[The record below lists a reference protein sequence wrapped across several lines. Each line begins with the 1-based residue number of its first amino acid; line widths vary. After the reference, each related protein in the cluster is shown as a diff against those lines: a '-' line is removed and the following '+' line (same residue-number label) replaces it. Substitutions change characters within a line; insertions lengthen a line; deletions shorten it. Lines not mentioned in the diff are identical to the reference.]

1 VVNIFKRIS
10 VVKDLV
16 LHKLDAIAVNLEN
29 QSDQSKVIAVNLESQ
44 TALQQQSSEL
54 LSNKLEKLIQ
64 DQQESIRTMLLA
76 QSLGL
81 HTEMKALLQSE
92 LNGKLKEFIH
102 QPKVT
107 SPNLKILQTA
117 EDFLIADKFSEAQ
130 KLYEYVLLSDPNN
143 QSLIDKI
150 EFIKNIKAIHLEWN
164 DPSYVSPNKAYF
176 PTIPPLNIELSS
188 HCNLK
193 CPYCANATLDR
204 DYVKMQDTIIDRI
217 IEQGKLLNLQV
228 FGVHGVGEPLLR
240 KDLEVILS
248 KFREEGI
255 WQGSLVSNCTLLTLD
270 RMKSL
275 RQAGVVYI
283 YCSVD
288 TLDADLYR
296 RTRTGDVEKTLGNIK
311 LAASHF
317 PDVHFTVGLMN
328 HKEQIVTPEIEQQF
342 YEKFAGLPNVKM
354 IAFENG
360 RFPGAEE
367 DWRKEEFLGG
377 GDTCTASS
385 NYLTIDANGKVALC
399 CADQNT
405 EHILGDIHL
414 QTLSEIWY
422 SRQNQETFRN
432 IALGVHGCPDVCF
445 KCILK
450 PTSKGIE
457 SIEPILY
464 SPMSNLIDQAEDFFK
479 QANFQ
484 ESLRL
489 YDHALTRD
497 PYNTKIKAKVNELC
511 SITGTKSLNYFQDFN
526 DMAQS

>member
-1 VVNIFKRIS
+1 
-10 VVKDLV
+10 
-16 LHKLDAIAVNLEN
+16 
-29 QSDQSKVIAVNLESQ
+29 
-44 TALQQQSSEL
+44 
-54 LSNKLEKLIQ
+54 
-64 DQQESIRTMLLA
+64 
-76 QSLGL
+76 
-81 HTEMKALLQSE
+81 
-92 LNGKLKEFIH
+92 
-102 QPKVT
+102 
-107 SPNLKILQTA
+107 
-117 EDFLIADKFSEAQ
+117 
-130 KLYEYVLLSDPNN
+130 
-143 QSLIDKI
+143 
-150 EFIKNIKAIHLEWN
+150 
-164 DPSYVSPNKAYF
+164 
-176 PTIPPLNIELSS
+176 
-188 HCNLK
+188 
-193 CPYCANATLDR
+193 
-204 DYVKMQDTIIDRI
+204 
-217 IEQGKLLNLQV
+217 
-228 FGVHGVGEPLLR
+228 
-240 KDLEVILS
+240 
-248 KFREEGI
+248 
-255 WQGSLVSNCTLLTLD
+255 
-270 RMKSL
+270 
-275 RQAGVVYI
+275 
-283 YCSVD
+283 
-288 TLDADLYR
+288 
-296 RTRTGDVEKTLGNIK
+296 
-311 LAASHF
+311 
-317 PDVHFTVGLMN
+317 MN
-328 HKEQIVTPEIEQQF
+328 HKEQVVTPEIEQQF

-360 RFPGAEE
+360 RFPGAAE
-367 DWRKEEFLGG
+367 DWRKEEFSGG

-422 SRQNQETFRN
+422 SKQNQETFRN

>member
-1 VVNIFKRIS
+1 MALNVFKRLS

-16 LHKLDAIAVNLEN
+16 LHKLDAMTLNIESHSIKFDA
-29 QSDQSKVIAVNLESQ
+29 IAVNLESQ
-44 TALQQQSSEL
+44 TALQRQSSEL
-54 LSNKLEKLIQ
+54 LSHKLEKLIQ
-64 DQQESIRTMLLA
+64 DQQKSIKMMVLA
-76 QSLGL
+76 QSS
-81 HTEMKALLQSE
+81 ALLQ
-92 LNGKLKEFIH
+92 
-102 QPKVT
+102 
-107 SPNLKILQTA
+107 TA
-117 EDFLIADKFSEAQ
+117 GNFLISDKFSEAQ
-130 KLYEYVLLSDPNN
+130 ELYEYVLLSDPSN

-150 EFIKNIKAIHLEWN
+150 ELTKKIKAIPLDWN

-204 DYVKMQDTIIDRI
+204 DYVKMQDTIIERV

-248 KFREEGI
+248 KFREAGI
-255 WQGSLVSNCTLLTLD
+255 WSGVLTSNCTLLTLE

-275 RQAGVVYI
+275 HEVGVVYI

-296 RTRTGDVEKTLGNIK
+296 RTRTGEVEKTLGNIK

-328 HKEQIVTPEIEQQF
+328 HKEQIITPEIERQF
-342 YEKFAGLPNVKM
+342 DEKFAGLPNVKM
-354 IAFENG
+354 MAFDNG
-360 RFPGAEE
+360 RFPGAAE
-367 DWRKEEFLGG
+367 DWRKEELKLLVG
-377 GDTCTASS
+377 GDTCTCPS

-422 SRQNQETFRN
+422 SKQNQETFRN

-511 SITGTKSLNYFQDFN
+511 SITGTKSFNYFQDF
-526 DMAQS
+526 ASSSF

>member
-1 VVNIFKRIS
+1 MVNVFKRLS

-16 LHKLDAIAVNLEN
+16 LHKLDT
-29 QSDQSKVIAVNLESQ
+29 IAVNLESQ
-44 TALQQQSSEL
+44 TALQQESSEL
-54 LSNKLEKLIQ
+54 LSHKLEKLIQ
-64 DQQESIRTMLLA
+64 DQQESIQTMLLA
-76 QSLGL
+76 QSSEL
-81 HTEMKALLQSE
+81 HSEMKALLQSE
-92 LNGKLKEFIH
+92 LNGKLKESIH
-102 QPKVT
+102 QQQVT
-107 SPNLKILQTA
+107 NPNLKILQTA
-117 EDFLIADKFSEAQ
+117 ENFLIADKFSEAQ
-130 KLYEYVLLSDPNN
+130 KLYEYVLSSEPTN

-150 EFIKNIKAIHLEWN
+150 EFIKKIKAIPLDWN
-164 DPSYVSPNKAYF
+164 DSNYVSPDKAYF
-176 PTIPPLNIELSS
+176 PTIPYLNIELSN

-204 DYVKMQDTIIDRI
+204 DCVKMQDTAIDRI
-217 IEQGKLLNLQV
+217 IEQAKLLNLQV
-228 FGVHGVGEPLLR
+228 VGVHGVGEPLLR
-240 KDLEVILS
+240 KDLEANLA
-248 KFREEGI
+248 KFRDAGI
-255 WQGSLVSNCTLLTLD
+255 WPGYLTSNCTLLTLE

-275 RQAGVVYI
+275 HEVGVIYI

-317 PDVHFTVGLMN
+317 PDVHFAVGLMN
-328 HKEQIVTPEIEQQF
+328 HKEQIVTPEIERQF
-342 YEKFAGLPNVKM
+342 DEKFAGLSNVKM

-360 RFPGAEE
+360 RFPGAAE

-405 EHILGDIHL
+405 EHILGDIQL

-422 SRQNQETFRN
+422 SKQNQETFRN

-464 SPMSNLIDQAEDFFK
+464 SPISNLIDQAEDFFK

-489 YDHALTRD
+489 YAHVLTRD
-497 PYNTKIKAKVNELC
+497 PYNTKIKAKVDELC
-511 SITGTKSLNYFQDFN
+511 AITGVKSLNYFQDYMSEF
-526 DMAQS
+526 